1 MKKHFFYGYIIVFV
15 LFILQLVMCGPRMS
29 FGVFIKPLTDELNW
43 SRALVSGAYSVSG
56 IMMGLSGIF
65 MGWYNDRAGPRI
77 VTTIS
82 GILIGAGLIF
92 MYVVDSPWQLYL
104 FYSILI
110 GLGMGGIFVPPM
122 STITRWFVTRRNFML
137 SLLLVGGGLGGIIGP
152 PLITWLIYTYNW
164 HLAFLYVGIV
174 VIVLTILLAQFL
186 KRDPSQMDLTPYQ
199 RGNEIHRIT
208 MADAEGLS
216 LNQALHTMKF
226 WLFTLIMFCFGYCL
240 TTIMVH
246 IVPYAIDKG
255 ISPSTAAMILSV
267 MIVALTS
274 GCLVMGLIT
283 DKFGNRRMLIICEC
297 LFLSVLLLLLPV
309 NSAWVTGIIVVILAL
324 GSGGISIMQVSV
336 IAELFGL
343 KSNGA
348 ILGVNEFAL
357 TIGGSIGTFVA
368 GLIFDTTGNYQWV
381 FLLCGILTASSI
393 IMALFLNPREKRI
406 SIGKVLNKPKSPPSI

>member
-1 MKKHFFYGYIIVFV
+1 MKKHIFYGFIIVFI
-15 LFILQLVMCGPRMS
+15 LFVLQLVMSVPRMS
-29 FGVFIKPLTDELNW
+29 FGVFIKPLTDEFSW
-43 SRALVSGAYSVSG
+43 SRALISGAYSVSG
-56 IMMGLSGIF
+56 IVMGLSGIF
-65 MGWYNDRAGPRI
+65 MGWYNDRAGPRV

-82 GILIGAGLIF
+82 GILIGSGLIL

-104 FYSILI
+104 FYSVLI
-110 GLGMGGIFVPPM
+110 GLGMGGLFVPPM
-122 STITRWFVTRRNFML
+122 STITRWFATRRNFML

-152 PLITWLIYTYNW
+152 PVITWLIYTYTW
-164 HLAFLYVGIV
+164 QLAFLYVGIV
-174 VIVLTILLAQFL
+174 VIVLTVLLAQFL
-186 KRDPSQMDLTPYQ
+186 KRDPSQMGLTPYQ
-199 RGNEIHRIT
+199 KGDEIHKIT
-208 MADAEGLS
+208 VADAEGLS
-216 LNQALHTMKF
+216 LNQALHTLKF

-246 IVPYAIDKG
+246 IVPYAIDRG
-255 ISPSTAAMILSV
+255 ISPATAAMILSV

-283 DKFGNRRMLIICEC
+283 DKFGNRRVLIICEC

-309 NSAWVTGIIVVILAL
+309 KSAWGTGIIVVILAF

-336 IAELFGL
+336 IADLFGL

-357 TIGGSIGTFVA
+357 TIGGSLGTFIA

-381 FLLCGILTASSI
+381 FLLCGILTVSSI
-393 IMALFLNPREKRI
+393 IMALFLNPRRNKI
-406 SIGKVLNKPKSPPSI
+406 GIGKVLTPPANGK